1 MVSVDV
7 YRPAARKQLS
17 VLARDLKLPIY
28 EGTPEETQP
37 LELARSARKEAVQT
51 GRDVLL
57 VDTAGR
63 LHIDDDLMTELQEL
77 KELLSPSEDPVRRR
91 RHDRPGRGEVGRR
104 VPQAAGHHGRDSDQN
119 GRRCPRRRGA
129 LDPLGDRP
137 AA

>member
-28 EGTPEETQP
+28 EGTPEETKP

-63 LHIDDDLMTELQEL
+63 LHIDDELMTELSAAQGRSSTPPRFCS
-77 KELLSPSEDPVRRR
+77 SPTP
-91 RHDRPGRGEVGRR
+91 
-104 VPQAAGHHGRDSDQN
+104 
-119 GRRCPRRRGA
+119 
-129 LDPLGDRP
+129 
-137 AA
+137 